1 MHCLILS
8 CLIFAA
14 VPTQQ
19 QVPEAG
25 LLLTE
30 LLGVVNQ
37 PPGSAL
43 GSLALESCVSWVSSL
58 GSVPG
63 SQRQSHVVVPA
74 LLKVVGSIVNDSSAL
89 GSILEATL
97 ESYFYNAAGL

>member
-1 MHCLILS
+1 MLFCL
-8 CLIFAA
+8 A
-14 VPTQQ
+14 VPPQQ

-30 LLGVVNQ
+30 FLGVVNQ

-43 GSLALESCVSWVSSL
+43 GALALESCVSWLSSL

-63 SQRQSHVVVPA
+63 SQRQSTVVVPA
-74 LLKVVGSIVNDSSAL
+74 LLKVTGTTVNDSAAL
-89 GSILEATL
+89 GALLEAAF
-97 ESYFYNAAGL
+97 EAYFNIAAGLFSIH